1 MNKTRGRIY
10 WIIFVIFILVFILLA
25 ISHQQAA
32 AEMAA
37 DRRYSFSLTL
47 EPYDPSRQSTLQSQ
61 QESMYMSA
69 WIVGFII
76 PAALM
81 LISYFIHGCIYYN
94 DKLDYIVDHEKPS
107 YTRMM
112 IQLLI
117 AFMFIMI
124 TGTTSLP
131 KMMMRTQN
139 TSNKVQRILQ
149 MMRNIQAHLCRKYDK
164 KDVLTVDKSSFS
176 YCGSNVQN

>member
-47 EPYDPSRQSTLQSQ
+47 EPYDPSRQSASQSQ
-61 QESMYMSA
+61 QESMYLSA

-124 TGTTSLP
+124 TGTTVWNSFYTLLLLISP
-131 KMMMRTQN
+131 VLFLLYPIIIIFFFNSGTVLCNAILIPAENDDEN
-139 TSNKVQRILQ
+139 TEYFQ
-149 MMRNIQAHLCRKYDK
+149 
-164 KDVLTVDKSSFS
+164 
-176 YCGSNVQN
+176 

>member
-32 AEMAA
+32 TEMAA

-47 EPYDPSRQSTLQSQ
+47 EPYDPSRQSALQSQ
-61 QESMYMSA
+61 QESMYLSA

-94 DKLDYIVDHEKPS
+94 DKLD
-107 YTRMM
+107 
-112 IQLLI
+112 
-117 AFMFIMI
+117 
-124 TGTTSLP
+124 
-131 KMMMRTQN
+131 
-139 TSNKVQRILQ
+139 
-149 MMRNIQAHLCRKYDK
+149 
-164 KDVLTVDKSSFS
+164 
-176 YCGSNVQN
+176 

>member
-47 EPYDPSRQSTLQSQ
+47 EPYDPSRQSALQSQ
-61 QESMYMSA
+61 QESMYLSA

-124 TGTTSLP
+124 GTMSRF
-131 KMMMRTQN
+131 RTN
-139 TSNKVQRILQ
+139 
-149 MMRNIQAHLCRKYDK
+149 
-164 KDVLTVDKSSFS
+164 
-176 YCGSNVQN
+176 

>member
-61 QESMYMSA
+61 QGKHVPERMDRWFYHSGSAYAHFLFHPWMY
-69 WIVGFII
+69 
-76 PAALM
+76 
-81 LISYFIHGCIYYN
+81 
-94 DKLDYIVDHEKPS
+94 
-107 YTRMM
+107 
-112 IQLLI
+112 LL
-117 AFMFIMI
+117 
-124 TGTTSLP
+124 
-131 KMMMRTQN
+131 
-139 TSNKVQRILQ
+139 
-149 MMRNIQAHLCRKYDK
+149 
-164 KDVLTVDKSSFS
+164 
-176 YCGSNVQN
+176 

>member
-124 TGTTSLP
+124 TGTTVWNSFYTLLLLISP
-131 KMMMRTQN
+131 VLFLLYPIIIIFFFNSGT
-139 TSNKVQRILQ
+139 VV
-149 MMRNIQAHLCRKYDK
+149 LCQDFGLIK
-164 KDVLTVDKSSFS
+164 
-176 YCGSNVQN
+176 

>member
-61 QESMYMSA
+61 QESMYLSA
-69 WIVGFII
+69 GSLVLSFRQR
-76 PAALM
+76 LCSF
-81 LISYFIHGCIYYN
+81 LISSMDVSI
-94 DKLDYIVDHEKPS
+94 
-107 YTRMM
+107 
-112 IQLLI
+112 
-117 AFMFIMI
+117 IMI
-124 TGTTSLP
+124 NLIISSTTKNHL
-131 KMMMRTQN
+131 
-139 TSNKVQRILQ
+139 
-149 MMRNIQAHLCRKYDK
+149 IQE
-164 KDVLTVDKSSFS
+164 
-176 YCGSNVQN
+176 